1 MTKDQLEFAISQ
13 HLDGTLPPEE
23 RAALERLLATDAD
36 AQRLLEEYRSLDL
49 VAKGALPLPNVNWNK
64 LSASISDAVATTAD
78 SSSQLLTDE
87 EEYAI
92 TQYLD
97 GDLAADEVAA
107 VEARLANDVSAR
119 DAAREHR
126 SLTGLLRRAMPVPAV
141 DYDRL
146 SREISELI
154 DEEATRSRYS
164 LTWLRAAPRLAMA
177 ACLLLVLS
185 LAFWFYLNTDT
196 TTGGRNVQQIA
207 EITGPAP
214 EQATGAPVAQVTID
228 MDASEQFARTRLDD
242 YGTDV
247 IVASPSR
254 VQLAASSLQFFH
266 GGAFPQ

>member
-1 MTKDQLEFAISQ
+1 MTNDQLEFAISQ
-13 HLDGTLPPEE
+13 YLDGTLPPEE
-23 RAALERLLATDAD
+23 RTALERLLSTDPE
-36 AQRLLEEYRSLDL
+36 AQRLLEQYRSLDL
-49 VAKGALPLPNVNWNK
+49 LAKGALRLPSLNWNK
-64 LSASISDAVATTAD
+64 LSASISNAVATDAA
-78 SSSQLLTDE
+78 SAPQPLTDE
-87 EEYAI
+87 AEYAI

-97 GDLAADEVAA
+97 GDLPADEVAA
-107 VEARLANDVSAR
+107 VEARLSNDVSAR
-119 DAAREHR
+119 QAAREHR
-126 SLTGLLRRAMPVPAV
+126 SLTGLLKRALPIPAV

-146 SREISELI
+146 SREISEII

-185 LAFWFYLNTDT
+185 LAFWFYRNGGTNTQT
-196 TTGGRNVQQIA
+196 TNTQIA

-214 EQATGAPVAQVTID
+214 EQATGAPVALVTID